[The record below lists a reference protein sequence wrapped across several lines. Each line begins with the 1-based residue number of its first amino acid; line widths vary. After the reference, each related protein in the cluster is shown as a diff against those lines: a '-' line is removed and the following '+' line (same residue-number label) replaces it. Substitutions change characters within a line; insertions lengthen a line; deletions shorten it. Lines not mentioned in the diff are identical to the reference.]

1 MGLVLP
7 DTGLLFW
14 MIISFSITLWI
25 LGKYAW
31 KPIMKSLKQRAEKIQ
46 NSIDA
51 AEQAKLEVENL
62 KEENKKVMAEAR
74 AERDKLLQEAKEI
87 KDKMIRSAEQEAKE
101 KANKV
106 IEDARVQI
114 ESEKNKALSE
124 LKASI
129 ADLTIDISEKII
141 MRELD
146 NKQKQKDYINEL
158 IKDVKLN

>member
-14 MIISFSITLWI
+14 MIITFSISLWI

-31 KPIMKSLKQRAEKIQ
+31 KQIMKSLKERSEKIQ

-51 AEQAKLEVENL
+51 AELAKLEVENL

-87 KDKMIRSAEQEAKE
+87 KDKMIRVAEQEAKD

-106 IEDARVQI
+106 IEDARIQI
-114 ESEKNKALSE
+114 ESEKHKALSE
-124 LKASI
+124 VKASI
-129 ADLTIDISEKII
+129 ADLSIDISEKII
-141 MRELD
+141 MKELD
-146 NKQKQKDYINEL
+146 NKEKQKDYINEL
-158 IKDVKLN
+158 VKDAKLN